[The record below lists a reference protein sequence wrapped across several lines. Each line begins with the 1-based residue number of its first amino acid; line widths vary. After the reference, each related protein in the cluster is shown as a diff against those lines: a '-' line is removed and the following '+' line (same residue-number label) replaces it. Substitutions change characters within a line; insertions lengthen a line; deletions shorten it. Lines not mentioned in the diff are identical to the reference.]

1 MTPEEF
7 SKGLPQYH
15 ANQLGVKPPL
25 VFRGVSAR
33 IFPLRANLDTLQQL
47 CDGYLNFVPR
57 EAGYFRVPLPYV
69 FIVLLNYGQM
79 SEAVMRSGWFSQIEV
94 YFGLPVEWYKLVD
107 GQYVFHDW
115 GVITP
120 YIFVNDDISV
130 PVGRT
135 VYGFPKVLASVKQ
148 TDSQWMK
155 NPGPRRTWPPCRL
168 RFSRKPMRAATWR
181 RACFWK
187 SCGRRCRPS
196 GRPSTRPLR

>member
-7 SKGLPQYH
+7 TKGLPRITLD
-15 ANQLGVKPPL
+15 QLGVKPPL
-25 VFRGVSAR
+25 MFRGVSAR
-33 IFPLRANLDTLQQL
+33 VFPLRANLDTLQQL
-47 CDGYLNFVPR
+47 VDGYLNFVPR
-57 EAGYFRVPLPYV
+57 EAGYFRAPLPYV
-69 FIVLLNYGQM
+69 FVVLLNYGQM
-79 SEAVMRSGWFSQIEV
+79 SEAMMRSGWFSQIEV

-148 TDSQWMK
+148 TDSSWMK
-155 NPGPRRTWPPCRL
+155 NPVASSNLASVATTV
-168 RFSRKPMRAATWR
+168 FQKAYATWR
-181 RACFWK
+181 RASFWK
-187 SCGRRCRPS
+187 WCGRRCRPS
-196 GRPSTRPLR
+196 ACPLTHPLR